1 MLRCQHEAH
10 FNKISWLRFSLSP
23 CMNYPRLVAWT
34 PCLLMSLLSFLWFK
48 LLQNLIFPFDLTQE
62 LQRRCN
68 TLISLIE
75 KENMEIEE
83 KEKAEKKKRG
93 TKTPVVIN
101 EYLLI
106 TLFFF
111 FYI

>member
-1 MLRCQHEAH
+1 MCV
-10 FNKISWLRFSLSP
+10 WLD
-23 CMNYPRLVAWT
+23 YPAEFGVFFYLVA
-34 PCLLMSLLSFLWFK
+34 
-48 LLQNLIFPFDLTQE
+48 QE

-93 TKTPVVIN
+93 TKTPAVSSS
-101 EYLLI
+101 LCP
-106 TLFFF
+106 
-111 FYI
+111 

>member
-1 MLRCQHEAH
+1 MHELSAPSSLDILP
-10 FNKISWLRFSLSP
+10 FNVST
-23 CMNYPRLVAWT
+23 RLPLV
-34 PCLLMSLLSFLWFK
+34 K
-48 LLQNLIFPFDLTQE
+48 VLQNLIFPFDLTQE

-101 EYLLI
+101 EYLLVAFI
-106 TLFFF
+106 YFFTF
-111 FYI
+111 KTRHISFGEFQKKL